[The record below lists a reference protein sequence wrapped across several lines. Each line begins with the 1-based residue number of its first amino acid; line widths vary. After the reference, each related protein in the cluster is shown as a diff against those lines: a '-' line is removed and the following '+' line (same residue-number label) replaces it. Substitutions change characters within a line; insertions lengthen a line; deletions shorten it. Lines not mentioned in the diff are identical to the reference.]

1 MVKGKVLTMGI
12 EHRGHYVQQSSY
24 NNHIMIVKDD
34 RMVFHAQCT
43 EKRTE
48 RQLRQLV
55 DGYIKFTESGDAVDI
70 WRDVEE

>member
-1 MVKGKVLTMGI
+1 MII
-12 EHRGHYVQQSSY
+12 EHRGYFVQQSSY

-34 RMVFHAQCT
+34 RMVYHAQCH

-55 DGYIKFTESGDAVDI
+55 DGYIKFTESGDAIDI
-70 WRDVEE
+70 WRDVED